1 MKKLF
6 LCLVTLCVALSLG
19 AQKLTPEVGVQFQGL
34 FVNDE
39 FGASNE
45 QLMAS
50 GTLGAARLFPYAG
63 VSFGQHHGLY
73 AGVDVVQDFGV
84 FPQKPSAE
92 VAFWYEFQK
101 EHFNLYAGLVPYAKL
116 VGNYSSAIWSD
127 ASSF

>member
-1 MKKLF
+1 MKKL
-6 LCLVTLCVALSLG
+6 LLSLVTLCVALSLG

-101 EHFNLYAGLVPYAKL
+101 ESFNLYAGLVPYAKL
-116 VGNYSSAIWSD
+116 VGNYSSV
-127 ASSF
+127 